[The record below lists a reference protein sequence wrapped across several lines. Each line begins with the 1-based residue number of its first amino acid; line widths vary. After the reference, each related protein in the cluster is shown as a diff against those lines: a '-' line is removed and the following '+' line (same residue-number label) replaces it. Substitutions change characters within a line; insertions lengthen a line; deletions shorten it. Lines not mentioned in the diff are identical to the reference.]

1 MNKEKAL
8 TLLLLDLAAFAC
20 TRSGDRSSRREFEA
34 ACELVEKIL
43 PFDAQVYKAHVAEA
57 ARDGQGGNGRRKVG
71 RARPARRH
79 CAATPPA

>member
-20 TRSGDRSSRREFEA
+20 TRSGDASSRREFEA

-43 PFDAQVYKAHVAEA
+43 PFDAKVYKAHVAEVA
-57 ARDGQGGNGRRKVG
+57 SEGQNGDGKREGRR
-71 RARPARRH
+71 ARSSRGHSAANAPA
-79 CAATPPA
+79 